1 MKVLVVGGAGY
12 VGGAV
17 TDLLQQSRQHMVSV
31 YDSLVYEESYMKPVS
46 FFHGDIRDRER
57 LLPHLQW
64 ADAVIWLAALVGD
77 AACALDPAAAIEV
90 NQESVRWLAEVFPR
104 RIIFL
109 STCSV
114 YGVADSELDESS
126 PTSPLSVYAATKLAA
141 EQALAAVHSNFIA
154 FRLGTLFGLS
164 DHFSRVRFDLVVNA
178 LTLRAQTTGQITVFG
193 GEQYRPLLHVR
204 DAARA
209 IVQALGQS
217 QRDVY
222 NLSCAN
228 RTISAIADKIAV
240 HFPGLDV
247 QRTPQHFEDHRNYRV
262 SSAKAI
268 RELDLYPFHT
278 IDDGVE
284 EIRRLL
290 DEHRLSDPASS
301 RYRNHEH
308 LAGKGVV
315 R

>member
-17 TDLLQQSRQHMVSV
+17 TDLLQQYRQHMVSV

-77 AACALDPAAAIEV
+77 AACALDPVAAVEV

-114 YGVADSELDESS
+114 YGAANSELDESS
-126 PTSPLSVYAATKLAA
+126 PTSPLSVYATTKLAA
-141 EQALAAVHSNFIA
+141 EQALAATHPNFIA

-164 DHFSRVRFDLVVNA
+164 DNYSRVRFDLVVNA

-209 IVQALGQS
+209 VVRALDQS
-217 QRDVY
+217 ATGVY
-222 NLSCAN
+222 NLS
-228 RTISAIADKIAV
+228 RTNWNIFALADNIAD

-247 QRTPQHFEDHRNYRV
+247 QHTPQHFEDHRNYRV

-268 RELDLYPFHT
+268 KELGFNSFLT
-278 IDDGVE
+278 IDDGIE

-308 LAGKGVV
+308 LAGKGAA
-315 R
+315 